1 MTIAHPRKLIDAS
14 RRAAVATTLG
24 AIVLALGACGG
35 SQSGASPSTS
45 SSAVAPSSPAASSS
59 PAPASSQD
67 DPLALQIL
75 DAIVRGDFQTATGGF
90 DSQMKQKLTPQDLS
104 SSWTTYQQAFGTYQS
119 HGSPQDVAMGE
130 LIIVS
135 IPLQMQTQPGE
146 FRVTFHPDQTV
157 AGLYFLK
164 AGTPVS

>member
-1 MTIAHPRKLIDAS
+1 MAIAQPRKPIGAAG
-14 RRAAVATTLG
+14 RAAIATTLG
-24 AIVLALGACGG
+24 AMVLALGA
-35 SQSGASPSTS
+35 S
-45 SSAVAPSSPAASSS
+45 SSAAAAP
-59 PAPASSQD
+59 SQD

-75 DAIVRGDFQTATGGF
+75 DAITRGDFPTATAGF

-119 HGSPQDVAMGE
+119 HGDPQDVAMGE
-130 LIIVS
+130 LTVVN

-157 AGLYFLK
+157 AGLFFLK